1 MRWSIRIGSIAG
13 IRVELHVT
21 FVLFVGWIAVTQ
33 GLLSR
38 HPERA
43 LASVVLI
50 LMVFGCV
57 LLHELGHALA
67 ARRYGIRTRD
77 IILLPIGGVARLQR
91 MPDKPAQ
98 EIVVAIAGPAVN
110 VAIAALLWAALGGP
124 GGQALVP
131 LLRGGGLIE
140 TLLVIN
146 LLMVGF
152 NLIPAFPMDGG
163 RVLRALLAMRL
174 SYVKATRIAALVG
187 QGFALLF
194 GVVGFFYNPNLM
206 LVALFVF
213 LAAGEEHAIVRTR
226 ASLSGLPVRAAM
238 VSQFDVLDVHETLQ
252 HAVDLLMAGSQQ
264 DFPVMAGEAPVGL
277 LTRADLLVALQRTGP
292 QTPVGEVISP
302 NGHIAEPGEPLED
315 ALQRM
320 REHRRSAL
328 PVVSGGRLV
337 GMVTLENVSE
347 LLLVQQALKRPS
359 GGVSG
364 PTRL

>member
-1 MRWSIRIGSIAG
+1 MRWSFRIGSIAG

-38 HPERA
+38 HPEHA
-43 LASVVLI
+43 LASVALI

-110 VAIAALLWAALGGP
+110 VAIAALLWAVLGGL
-124 GGQALVP
+124 GGWPRAP
-131 LLRGGGLIE
+131 LLGGGLLE
-140 TLLVIN
+140 SLLVIN
-146 LLMVGF
+146 LMMVGF

-174 SYVKATRIAALVG
+174 PYVKATRIAAFIG

-213 LAAGEEHAIVRTR
+213 LAAGEEHALVRTR
-226 ASLSGLPVRAAM
+226 ASLSGLPARAAM
-238 VSQFDVLDVHETLQ
+238 VSQFDVLDVNDTLQ

-264 DFPVMAGEAPVGL
+264 DFPVMSGEVPVGL
-277 LTRADLLVALQRTGP
+277 LTRADLLVALQRSGA
-292 QTPVGEVISP
+292 QTPVGEVIAP
-302 NGHIAEPGEPLED
+302 GRQVAEAGEPLED
-315 ALQRM
+315 VLQRM
-320 REHRRSAL
+320 REHRRPAL

-347 LLLVQQALKRPS
+347 LLLVQQALKRPR
-359 GGVSG
+359 GGAPG
-364 PTRL
+364 PALL

>member
-1 MRWSIRIGSIAG
+1 MRWSFGIGSIAG

-33 GLLSR
+33 GLLGH

-43 LASVVLI
+43 LASVGLI

-77 IILLPIGGVARLQR
+77 IILLPIGGIARLQR

-98 EIVVAIAGPAVN
+98 EIVVAIAGPAVY
-110 VAIAALLWAALGGP
+110 VAIAAVLWMVLGSLGER
-124 GGQALVP
+124 LRTP
-131 LLRGGGLIE
+131 LLGGGLLE
-140 TLLVIN
+140 SLLTIN
-146 LLMVGF
+146 LMMVAF

-163 RVLRALLAMRL
+163 RVLRALLAMWL
-174 SYVKATRIAALVG
+174 PFVKATRIAALIG

-213 LAAGEEHAIVRTR
+213 LAASEEHALVRTR
-226 ASLSGLPVRAAM
+226 ASLSGLPARAAM
-238 VSQFDVLDVHETLQ
+238 VSQFDVLDVNDTLQ
-252 HAVDLLMAGSQQ
+252 RAVDLLMAGAQQ
-264 DFPVMAGEAPVGL
+264 DFPVMAGGAPAGL
-277 LTRADLLVALQRTGP
+277 LTRADLLVALQRSGP
-292 QTPVGEVISP
+292 EGRVGEAISP
-302 NGHIAEPGEPLED
+302 DRQVAEPGEPLED
-315 ALQRM
+315 VLQRM
-320 REHRRSAL
+320 REHQRSAL
-328 PVVSGGRLV
+328 PVVSDGRLV

-347 LLLVQQALKRPS
+347 LLLVQQAMRRQP
-359 GGVSG
+359 GGDAG
-364 PTRL
+364 RKA

>member
-1 MRWSIRIGSIAG
+1 MRWSFGIGSIAG

-21 FVLFVGWIAVTQ
+21 FVLFVAWIAVTQ
-33 GLLSR
+33 GLLGG

-43 LASVVLI
+43 LASVGLI

-91 MPDKPAQ
+91 MPDKPVQ

-110 VAIAALLWAALGGP
+110 VAIAAVLWAALGGLGGRLP
-124 GGQALVP
+124 GP
-131 LLRGGGLIE
+131 LLGGGLLE
-140 TLLVIN
+140 SLLAVN

-163 RVLRALLAMRL
+163 RVLRALLAMWL
-174 SYVKATRIAALVG
+174 PFVKATRIAALIG
-187 QGFALLF
+187 QAFALLF

-213 LAAGEEHAIVRTR
+213 LAAGEEHALVRTR
-226 ASLSGLPVRAAM
+226 ASLSGLPTRAAM
-238 VSQFDVLDVHETLQ
+238 VSQFHALDVNDTLQ
-252 HAVDLLMAGSQQ
+252 RAVDLLMAGSQQ
-264 DFPVMAGEAPVGL
+264 DFPVMAGDVPAGL
-277 LTRADLLVALQRTGP
+277 LTRADLLVALQRSGP
-292 QTPVGEVISP
+292 QARVGDVVSP
-302 NGHIAEPGEPLED
+302 DRQVAEPGEPLED
-315 ALQRM
+315 VLQRM
-320 REHRRSAL
+320 RELRRSAL
-328 PVVSGGRLV
+328 PVVSDGRLV

-347 LLLVQQALKRPS
+347 LLLVQQAMRRPP
-359 GGVSG
+359 GGARG
-364 PTRL
+364 GQG